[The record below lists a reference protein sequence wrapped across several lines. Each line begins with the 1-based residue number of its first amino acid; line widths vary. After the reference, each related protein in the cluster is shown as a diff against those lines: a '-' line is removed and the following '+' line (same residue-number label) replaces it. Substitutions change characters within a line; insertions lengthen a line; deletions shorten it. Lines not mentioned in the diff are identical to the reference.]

1 MTTLEIITL
10 ILALATLISIL
21 LVTRYGVGVTTG
33 ILCSYCGC
41 RDATDEIDGLAICAE
56 CLREMEGER

>member
-1 MTTLEIITL
+1 LTTPEIITL
-10 ILALATLISIL
+10 ILALAAIFSIL

-33 ILCSYCGC
+33 VLCAYCGC